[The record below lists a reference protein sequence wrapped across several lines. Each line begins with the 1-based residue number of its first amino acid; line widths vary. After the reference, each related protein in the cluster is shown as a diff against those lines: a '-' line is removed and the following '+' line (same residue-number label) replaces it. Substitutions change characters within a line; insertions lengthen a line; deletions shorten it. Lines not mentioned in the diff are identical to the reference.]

1 AILHDLNVASL
12 YANRVALLYEG
23 KLLDVGD
30 VNTLRKEDQLEKV
43 YEVQVKS
50 QSHPIVPKPQLLM
63 TPTDSFLEKN
73 GNTPFSIEQKE
84 AFIHLQ
90 FEQPL
95 RTKIGRASCRERV

>member
-1 AILHDLNVASL
+1 KKKNIHETNFNHFSNIMLLNITSY
-12 YANRVALLYEG
+12 YANRVTLLYEV

-90 FEQPL
+90 
-95 RTKIGRASCRERV
+95 